1 MHSVYVTKIIKD
13 WDMRGTYQ
21 LLEHA
26 HVDTL
31 EANEVLLAINKSRT
45 MIRFIDMELGVHTY
59 YSPYGTR
66 FDLDK
71 LQSIRTRAIGLKLED
86 RSKLR
91 RLKKAA

>member
-13 WDMRGTYQ
+13 WDMRGTYA
-21 LLEHA
+21 LLENA
-26 HVDTL
+26 HVDIL
-31 EANEVLLAINKSRT
+31 EQNEVLLAINTRLT
-45 MIRFIDMELGVHTY
+45 MVRFIDMELGVHTY

-66 FDLDK
+66 FDLAA

>member
-1 MHSVYVTKIIKD
+1 MHSVHVTKIIKD
-13 WDMRGTYQ
+13 WDMRGTYK

-31 EANEVLLAINKSRT
+31 EANEVMLAINKSRT
-45 MIRFIDMELGVHTY
+45 MVRFIDMELGVHTY

-66 FDLDK
+66 FDLAA
-71 LQSIRTRAIGLKLED
+71 LQSIRTRALGIRLDD

>member
-1 MHSVYVTKIIKD
+1 MHSVHVTMILKD
-13 WDMRGTYQ
+13 WDMRGTYL

-26 HVDTL
+26 HVDSL
-31 EANEVLLAINKSRT
+31 EQNEVLLAINTRRP
-45 MIRFIDMELGVHTY
+45 MVRFIDIELGVHTY
-59 YSPYGTR
+59 YSPYATR

-71 LQSIRTRAIGLKLED
+71 LQLIRTRAIGLKLED